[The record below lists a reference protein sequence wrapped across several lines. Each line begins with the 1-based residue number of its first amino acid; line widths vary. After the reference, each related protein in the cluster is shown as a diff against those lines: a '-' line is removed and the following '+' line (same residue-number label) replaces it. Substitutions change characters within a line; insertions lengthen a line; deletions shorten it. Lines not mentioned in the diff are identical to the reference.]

1 MTLLCAQLERRHFSC
16 RSVATRSACLSE
28 SNFETAGMNTNL
40 SFLTNLGVQIQE
52 FLSLY
57 LFAISLCILLGAAL
71 FIFFIGRSKN
81 SEALEL
87 LAPESTQTKGID
99 TADLAALD
107 QRVAI
112 LVVDDSAVARAKLA
126 KLLET
131 AGYRVELA
139 KDGLEAMEKLNLE
152 FFAVLLT
159 DLEMPNMNGL
169 ELIAAVQGS
178 METEDIPII
187 AITGHDELQ
196 ARVHDYQGLFGIFK
210 KPWNDRELLKRVAT
224 LSVLRQKK

>member
-1 MTLLCAQLERRHFSC
+1 
-16 RSVATRSACLSE
+16 
-28 SNFETAGMNTNL
+28 MNTNL

-81 SEALEL
+81 SEALDL
-87 LAPESTQTKGID
+87 LAPESAQTKGID
-99 TADLAALD
+99 TAGLAALD

-126 KLLET
+126 KLLEN
-131 AGYRVELA
+131 AGYRVGLA

-152 FFAVLLT
+152 FFSVLLT

-178 METEDIPII
+178 MDTEDIPII

>member
-1 MTLLCAQLERRHFSC
+1 MTLLSAQLEMRHFSC
-16 RSVATRSACLSE
+16 RSAAARSACLSE

-71 FIFFIGRSKN
+71 VVFFIGRSKN

-87 LAPESTQTKGID
+87 LASESAQAD
-99 TADLAALD
+99 TNDKAELAALD

-126 KLLET
+126 KLLEN
-131 AGYRVELA
+131 AGYRVALA
-139 KDGLEAMEKLNLE
+139 KDGLEAMEKLSLE
-152 FFAVLLT
+152 FFSVLLT

-210 KPWNDRELLKRVAT
+210 KPWNDRELLKRVVT